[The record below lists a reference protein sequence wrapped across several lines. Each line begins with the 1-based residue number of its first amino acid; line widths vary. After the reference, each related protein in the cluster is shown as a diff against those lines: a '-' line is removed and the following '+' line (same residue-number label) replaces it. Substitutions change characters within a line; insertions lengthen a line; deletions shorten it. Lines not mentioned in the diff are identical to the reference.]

1 MTLDTSAQHP
11 SQMSKFFTCSILTPC
26 AAKGGKMG
34 CLFSQLFLEVLTG
47 YLGKAPHYLGIPQ
60 ASPGLSTTQRP
71 PPLSS
76 PPPSKGED
84 AALI

>member
-1 MTLDTSAQHP
+1 
-11 SQMSKFFTCSILTPC
+11 
-26 AAKGGKMG
+26 MG